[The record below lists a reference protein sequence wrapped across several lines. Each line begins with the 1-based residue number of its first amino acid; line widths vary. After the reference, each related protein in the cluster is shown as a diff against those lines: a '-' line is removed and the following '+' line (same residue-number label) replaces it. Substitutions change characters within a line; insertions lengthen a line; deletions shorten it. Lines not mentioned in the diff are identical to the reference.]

1 MNRRSA
7 LAAALVAAVLL
18 AAVAAVAPVARSSAP
33 QRPIPVLAYYYIWF
47 NPQTWSH
54 GKSDYPLLGRYS
66 SDNVRV
72 LRQHVIWAKKAG
84 IDGFIV
90 SWKHTPAL
98 DARLRKLIAIA
109 DRLDFK
115 LGIIYQGLDYYR
127 RPLQVS
133 RVAYDLEYFA
143 RAFGTDP
150 AFQLYSKPLV
160 VWSGTWKFTPAEI
173 ERVAAPLRSRLLM
186 LASEKSLA
194 GYDRLK
200 GLVDGDAYYWSSVDP
215 TTYPGYPSKLVKMS
229 AAVHADHGLWIA
241 PAAPGFDARLV
252 GGHIVVPRRNGA
264 TLRQELNGAEA
275 SSPDAIGLISWNEF
289 SESSAVEP
297 SKKYGKTY
305 LHVLAD
311 ALGGA
316 SPTVKDFNSDNAVSH
331 SSHTYSLAIV
341 GGAVAVIVALLGL
354 VFVRETRR
362 RPGRDI
368 PAKDRV
374 KWDGGTG

>member
-1 MNRRSA
+1 
-7 LAAALVAAVLL
+7 
-18 AAVAAVAPVARSSAP
+18 
-33 QRPIPVLAYYYIWF
+33 
-47 NPQTWSH
+47 
-54 GKSDYPLLGRYS
+54 
-66 SDNVRV
+66 
-72 LRQHVIWAKKAG
+72 
-84 IDGFIV
+84 
-90 SWKHTPAL
+90 
-98 DARLRKLIAIA
+98 
-109 DRLDFK
+109 
-115 LGIIYQGLDYYR
+115 
-127 RPLQVS
+127 
-133 RVAYDLEYFA
+133 
-143 RAFGTDP
+143 
-150 AFQLYSKPLV
+150 
-160 VWSGTWKFTPAEI
+160 
-173 ERVAAPLRSRLLM
+173 
-186 LASEKSLA
+186 
-194 GYDRLK
+194 
-200 GLVDGDAYYWSSVDP
+200 
-215 TTYPGYPSKLVKMS
+215 
-229 AAVHADHGLWIA
+229 
-241 PAAPGFDARLV
+241 
-252 GGHIVVPRRNGA
+252 VPRRNGA